1 VTINFKIKKQSL
13 IKRETQ
19 MNTKKIALVIG
30 TLLAALPA
38 FAQDAAAHAHPTDLT
53 FIGLAALGAGI
64 AIGLAAFGAASGQG
78 KAAAAALEGIA
89 RNPSASGN
97 MFLPLILS
105 LVFMEALG
113 ILAFLIAF
121 FLRGEI
127 QTVLGKVFG
136 SH

>member
-1 VTINFKIKKQSL
+1 
-13 IKRETQ
+13 
-19 MNTKKIALVIG
+19 MNTKRIALVIA
-30 TLLAALPA
+30 TFFAALPA
-38 FAQDAAAHAHPTDLT
+38 FAQDAAMAASSANLT
-53 FIGLAALGAGI
+53 FVGLAALGAGL

-127 QTVLGKVFG
+127 QIVIGKVFG
-136 SH
+136 AH

>member
-1 VTINFKIKKQSL
+1 MVIMKK
-13 IKRETQ
+13 TA
-19 MNTKKIALVIG
+19 M
-30 TLLAALPA
+30 LLGVLFAALPA
-38 FAQDAAAHAHPTDLT
+38 FAEEAAAATAQGGDLT
-53 FIGLAALGAGI
+53 FLGFAALGAGI

-78 KAAAAALEGIA
+78 KAAASALEGIA

-121 FLRGEI
+121 FLNENI
-127 QTVLGKVFG
+127 KSVLGKVFG
-136 SH
+136 L

>member
-1 VTINFKIKKQSL
+1 
-13 IKRETQ
+13 
-19 MNTKKIALVIG
+19 MNTKKIAIVMG

-38 FAQDAAAHAHPTDLT
+38 FAQDAAAHAHTTDLT

-121 FLRGEI
+121 FLRQEI
-127 QTVLGKVFG
+127 QTVLGKVFTG
-136 SH
+136 H

>member
-1 VTINFKIKKQSL
+1 
-13 IKRETQ
+13 

-30 TLLAALPA
+30 TMLAALPA
-38 FAQDAAAHAHPTDLT
+38 FAQETAAAAHTTDLM
-53 FIGLAALGAGI
+53 FVGLLALGAGL
-64 AIGLAAFGAASGQG
+64 AIGIAAFGAASAQG

-89 RNPSASGN
+89 RNPSASGS

-113 ILAFLIAF
+113 ILAFLVAF

-127 QTVLGKVFG
+127 QAVLGKVFG

>member
-1 VTINFKIKKQSL
+1 MINAKKTALVLVTILS
-13 IKRETQ
+13 
-19 MNTKKIALVIG
+19 
-30 TLLAALPA
+30 ALPA
-38 FAQDAAAHAHPTDLT
+38 IAEEAAAVAAHPAAGGGHHMNFT
-53 FIGLAALGAGI
+53 FLGLAALGAGL

-78 KAAAAALEGIA
+78 KAAASALEGIA

-121 FLRGEI
+121 FLKDQIGQVI
-127 QTVLGKVFG
+127 ATAFG
-136 SH
+136 AH

>member
-1 VTINFKIKKQSL
+1 
-13 IKRETQ
+13 

-38 FAQDAAAHAHPTDLT
+38 FAQDAAHSTDLT
-53 FIGLAALGAGI
+53 FVGLAALGAGL

-78 KAAAAALEGIA
+78 RAAAAALEGIA

-127 QTVLGKVFG
+127 QVVLGKVFG
-136 SH
+136 AH

>member
-1 VTINFKIKKQSL
+1 MNAKK
-13 IKRETQ
+13 
-19 MNTKKIALVIG
+19 LVLMIS

-38 FAQDAAAHAHPTDLT
+38 LAQEAAHAAGTAASTTDYT
-53 FIGLAALGAGI
+53 FLGLAALGAGL

-89 RNPSASGN
+89 RNPSASGS
-97 MFLPLILS
+97 MFTPLILS

-121 FLRGEI
+121 FLTGSFGN
-127 QTVLGKVFG
+127 VLSKVFG
-136 SH
+136 I

>member
-1 VTINFKIKKQSL
+1 MSK
-13 IKRETQ
+13 IKRETK

-30 TLLAALPA
+30 TLFAALPA
-38 FAQDAAAHAHPTDLT
+38 FAQDAAAHGHATDLT
-53 FIGLAALGAGI
+53 FVGLAALGAGI

-78 KAAAAALEGIA
+78 KAAASALEGIA

-127 QTVLGKVFG
+127 QVVLGKVFG

>member
-1 VTINFKIKKQSL
+1 MNIKKTTLILVTI
-13 IKRETQ
+13 
-19 MNTKKIALVIG
+19 
-30 TLLAALPA
+30 LAALPA
-38 FAQDAAAHAHPTDLT
+38 LAQEVEATTATGGGMMDYT
-53 FIGLAALGAGI
+53 FIGLAALGAGL

-121 FLRGEI
+121 FLKDQIGLVI
-127 QTVLGKVFG
+127 TKAFG
-136 SH
+136 G